1 MFTKD
6 HSFSFLVNC
15 QQIFSTE
22 LYKPYFFIRLEYF
35 CASVWKFGI
44 FGWFRIKIWWKHIE
58 EQTFI
63 FLICLLLIGRWK
75 QILCESLQLWFS
87 KILWHLFVEDFQSW
101 VKIIV
106 GNFVQVPFFKLSFYF
121 MTLLLF
127 HQMLTVF
134 YGIDIFFN
142 VFLVSNEGLVF

>member
-1 MFTKD
+1 
-6 HSFSFLVNC
+6 
-15 QQIFSTE
+15 
-22 LYKPYFFIRLEYF
+22 
-35 CASVWKFGI
+35 
-44 FGWFRIKIWWKHIE
+44 
-58 EQTFI
+58 
-63 FLICLLLIGRWK
+63 LIDLLLISRWK

-121 MTLLLF
+121 MTLFLF